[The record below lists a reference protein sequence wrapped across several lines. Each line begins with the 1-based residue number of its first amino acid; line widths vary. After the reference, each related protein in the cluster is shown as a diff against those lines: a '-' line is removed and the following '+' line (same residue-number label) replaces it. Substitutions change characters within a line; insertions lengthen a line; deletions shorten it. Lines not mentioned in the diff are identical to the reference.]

1 MEKLKGPREGCNR
14 GTCGWRVLLLPQLN
28 RQSLYVYGSEV
39 AVEKECVRQLESGV
53 FVIHPFSPM
62 RSYYIMGMMAITF
75 LNLIGIPMEIAF
87 LDGSS
92 GLAWESFNVFSD
104 TLFLID
110 VVLNFRMG
118 IITEDAEE
126 AILDIKQIR
135 VNYLR
140 TWFIP
145 DVIAAFPIGYILLF
159 AVKMETNKKNFH
171 FMNRAITS
179 FDMFFRRKN
188 VTDT

>member
-1 MEKLKGPREGCNR
+1 MY
-14 GTCGWRVLLLPQLN
+14 LPTVFL
-28 RQSLYVYGSEV
+28 RQ
-39 AVEKECVRQLESGV
+39 
-53 FVIHPFSPM
+53 
-62 RSYYIMGMMAITF
+62 
-75 LNLIGIPMEIAF
+75 
-87 LDGSS
+87 
-92 GLAWESFNVFSD
+92 
-104 TLFLID
+104 
-110 VVLNFRMG
+110 
-118 IITEDAEE
+118 E

-159 AVKMETNKKNFH
+159 AVKMETSKQKKHFN